1 MTSSHTSADAPRV
14 LIRADSGR
22 NIGSGHVIR
31 SLTIARLLAIRGM
44 RVVYAIRDDGGTLI
58 ARIKSEGHDVLAVP
72 GDAPPGSVFDGPW
85 NAEVQRLDAEYVI
98 ARSPS
103 GYAAVIVDHYG
114 LDARWERAVRAVSP
128 QLIALDDLANRSHD
142 VDVLVDQNWYGPGTE
157 SRYDELVP
165 DHCIQLLG
173 PRYAP
178 LQAEYAVART
188 SRAPLNE
195 PPQRILVSFGGADP
209 TGETVKVVAAL
220 CASEFGGV
228 AVDVVLGSRLL
239 LSDQL
244 AAMVEDRPGTTLHIG
259 LPTLAGLLATADLAI
274 GASGSGTWER
284 ACLGVP
290 ALVTTTSAAHSGV
303 TAALADAG
311 MTIWAGLGG
320 DVSTAQYRA
329 HVERCMSGD
338 LRILPPLAD
347 GHGAARIVETI
358 ASTDGAALTLRSATD
373 LDAPLFTGA
382 DVCSPSGEPKLL
394 GGPAAWR
401 AAAARFAEHLDRSDR
416 RAIVV
421 MLGGV
426 PIGRVFVH
434 MEDGAIRAA
443 FDLDDFVTGRGLG
456 SSVIAELA
464 RSHWTISGNDLGWH
478 APSEIGPKDVPE
490 GAPPADRYGSMNIPT
505 SSIAVD
511 S

>member
-1 MTSSHTSADAPRV
+1 
-14 LIRADSGR
+14 
-22 NIGSGHVIR
+22 
-31 SLTIARLLAIRGM
+31 M
-44 RVVYAIRDDGGTLI
+44 RVVYAIRDDGGTLVD
-58 ARIKSEGHDVLAVP
+58 RIKSESHDVLAVP

-85 NAEVQRLDAEYVI
+85 GAEVQRLDAEYVI
-98 ARSPS
+98 AESPS

-114 LDARWERAVRAVSP
+114 LDTWWERAVRAVSP
-128 QLIALDDLANRSHD
+128 RIIALDDLANRSHD

-157 SRYDELVP
+157 SRYNGLVP
-165 DHCIQLLG
+165 DHCVELLG

-178 LQAEYAVART
+178 LQAEYAAARA
-188 SRAPLNE
+188 SRAPLND
-195 PPQRILVSFGGADP
+195 PPQRILISFGGVDP
-209 TGETVKVVAAL
+209 TGETVKVVTAL
-220 CASEFGGV
+220 CASEFDGV

-244 AAMVEDRPGTTLHIG
+244 ATMIDGRPDTALHIG
-259 LPTLAGLLATADLAI
+259 LPTLADLLARADLAV

-320 DVSTAQYRA
+320 DVSTEQYRDY
-329 HVERCMSGD
+329 VERCMAGD
-338 LRILPPLAD
+338 LPIPPPLAD

-358 ASTDGAALTLRSATD
+358 ASTDDAELSLRSATE
-373 LDAPLFTGA
+373 LDAPLFIGA
-382 DVCSPSGEPKLL
+382 DVGDPSGEPKLL
-394 GGPAAWR
+394 EGPASWR
-401 AAAARFAEHLDRSDR
+401 IATERFAEHLVRPDR

-426 PIGRVFVH
+426 PVGRVYAH
-434 MEDGAIRAA
+434 LEDGAIRAS
-443 FDLDDFVTGRGLG
+443 FDLDDFVGGRKLG
-456 SSVIAELA
+456 GSVISKLA
-464 RSHWTISGNDLGWH
+464 RSQWTVRGNDLGWQ
-478 APSEIGPKDVPE
+478 APSSINPSDTSGGV
-490 GAPPADRYGSMNIPT
+490 PPADRYGSMRIPT